1 MSEYQ
6 YYEFQAL
13 DRALEENEIRQLRRL
28 STRASITP
36 TSFVNVYHFGDFK
49 GNPRVLMEKF
59 FDAFVYVANWGTRWL
74 MFRLPRSAVDVKSL
88 TSYCLGDC
96 ASIKTKGKHVI
107 LEFRSE
113 TEDDDWEGEEGSL
126 ATLIPLRNDILHG
139 DLRALYLAWLLCIQ
153 DGDVAEETIEPPVPS
168 GLKNLSASLRG
179 FAEFL
184 RVDEDL
190 IVAAAQQSD
199 DEDRGPASNE
209 ELLRSIRSLAVGRK
223 DDLLLQVMDGKGQE
237 VKAALLKAFRQR
249 RSSKSDRS
257 SVGRSVRE
265 LLSVAETISSEK
277 RRQATARAAKER
289 RRRECEQEIAKAERL
304 EKLSKKQAATWRQV
318 EALIGTKQPKKYD
331 EAVNLLRDLH
341 ELGIKKGKQQK
352 FASRIEDLRQTHGRK
367 PSLLE
372 KLDRAR
378 LGSHN

>member
-13 DRALEENEIRQLRRL
+13 DRPLDENELRQLRSL

-74 MFRLPRSAVDVKSL
+74 MFRLPRSAVDVKNL
-88 TSYCLGDC
+88 ASYCVGDC

-107 LEFRSE
+107 LEFMSE
-113 TEDDDWEGEEGSL
+113 TEDGDWEEGEGWL

-139 DLRALYLAWLLCIQ
+139 DLRALYLAWLLCVQ
-153 DGDVAEETIEPPVPS
+153 DGHVAEESVEPPVPS

-190 IVAAAQQSD
+190 IVAGAQRSD
-199 DEDRGPASNE
+199 DEGQTPASSE
-209 ELLRSIRSLAVGRK
+209 ELLRMIRSLGQGKK
-223 DDLLLQVMDGKGQE
+223 DDLLLQVMEGKGQE
-237 VKAALLKAFRQR
+237 VKAALLKDFRQR
-249 RSSKSDRS
+249 RSSKSDS
-257 SVGRSVRE
+257 SPAGRSVNE
-265 LLSVAETISSEK
+265 LLSVAEALTSER
-277 RRQATARAAKER
+277 RRQAAARAVNEQ
-289 RRRECEQEIAKAERL
+289 RRREREREIAKAKRL
-304 EKLSKKQAATWRQV
+304 EKLSKKQAAAWRQV
-318 EALIGTKQPKKYD
+318 ESLIGTKQPKKYD

-341 ELGIKKGKQQK
+341 DLSVKKGKQQK
-352 FASRIEDLRQTHGRK
+352 FASRIEDLRRRHGRK
-367 PSLLE
+367 PSLVE
-372 KLDRAR
+372 RLDRAR
-378 LGSHN
+378 IGSHN